1 MNLFFLTLKSNF
13 QINVRGSLETSGKVF
28 LLDKNLLIKRNTD

>member
-13 QINVRGSLETSGKVF
+13 QINVRGSLETLGKVF
-28 LLDKNLLIKRNTD
+28 YKTKIY